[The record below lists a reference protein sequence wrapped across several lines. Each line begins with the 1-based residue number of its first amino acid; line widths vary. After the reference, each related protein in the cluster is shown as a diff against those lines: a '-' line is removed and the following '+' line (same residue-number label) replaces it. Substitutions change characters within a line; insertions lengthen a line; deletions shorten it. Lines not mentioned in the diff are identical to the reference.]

1 MPKSKPSDDAHDTR
15 DRILRAASDLF
26 AATGFKGTTLRE
38 ITERAGA
45 NLAAVNYYFRSK
57 DDLIISTI
65 EEAVRPLVAA
75 RMQALQK
82 CLQQASPHSPTIEQM
97 ATALVSPLLTFS
109 KGENRNRL
117 LLLMQIRSEP
127 EGQHNAVV
135 IKHFKPLHELFVT
148 SLKAVL
154 PHLTKSEI
162 AFRYDCARGATLQ
175 SLVELAPARTLVT
188 IPKGE
193 RVDLATMEWRK
204 AALVKFVSAG
214 FQAPSD

>member
-1 MPKSKPSDDAHDTR
+1 MPKSKPSDDANDTR

-75 RMQALQK
+75 RMKALQE
-82 CLQQASPHSPTIEQM
+82 CLQLASPHSPTIEQM

-135 IKHFKPLHELFVT
+135 VKHFNPLHELFVN
-148 SLKAVL
+148 SLIAVL
-154 PHLTKSEI
+154 PHISKSEI

-188 IPKGE
+188 MSRHERSKLETDKG
-193 RVDLATMEWRK
+193 RQT
-204 AALVKFVSAG
+204 ALVKFVSAG
-214 FQAPSD
+214 FQASAD